1 VLLLVGQVDHMDRM
15 EQLTEVAV
23 VEEKVLVTA
32 VQQEME
38 DLV

>member
-1 VLLLVGQVDHMDRM
+1 MDRM
-15 EQLTEVAV
+15 EQLIEVAV

>member
-1 VLLLVGQVDHMDRM
+1 MDRM

>member
-1 VLLLVGQVDHMDRM
+1 MDRM
-15 EQLTEVAV
+15 EQLIEVAV

-32 VQQEME
+32 AQQEME